1 MKMKRMKGRLTVGL
15 QADSLPHKHVGE
27 LMNRCIGLLVVFG
40 VAATMGWAQ
49 SAPVKEAPKVE
60 VPAGA
65 VKAGDGS
72 FHYTDRQGKKWIY
85 RQTPFGMSRAED
97 RPVEAM
103 AVEVP
108 PGMKATDDGDAVRF
122 ERPGPFGT
130 YRWQRKKTDLSDME
144 QAVWDREKARA
155 AKQD

>member
-15 QADSLPHKHVGE
+15 QADSLPHKYVGE
-27 LMNRCIGLLVVFG
+27 LMNRCIGLLVVFV
-40 VAATMGWAQ
+40 VAATMSLAQ
-49 SAPVKEAPKVE
+49 SAPKVE

-65 VKAGDGS
+65 VKAADGS
-72 FHYTDRQGKKWIY
+72 FHYSDGQGKKWIY

-97 RPVEAM
+97 RPVEAR

-130 YRWQRKKTDLSDME
+130 YRWQRKKTELNDME

-155 AKQD
+155 AARQD